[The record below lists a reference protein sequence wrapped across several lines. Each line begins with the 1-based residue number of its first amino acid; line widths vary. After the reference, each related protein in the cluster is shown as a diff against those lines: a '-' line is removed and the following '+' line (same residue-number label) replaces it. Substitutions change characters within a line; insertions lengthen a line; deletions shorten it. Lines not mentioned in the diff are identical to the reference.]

1 MLLIS
6 EMLDPKVQ
14 LICCASVIKWGLHW
28 NFFVKRQI
36 QEHVAVY
43 SLCTL
48 LYAGP
53 GLLVLLVQDPCFQSA
68 IAAGGLMTFLTAVCS
83 PKIRSKYLHSV
94 CIDVLQQWQ
103 KGSSLHGWDCSSCLS
118 WPLAVVKLMHV
129 QIYDIDLCSVFH
141 TMVSCSD
148 ICPFFRGTVP

>member
-14 LICCASVIKWGLHW
+14 LICRASVIKWGLRW

-36 QEHVAVY
+36 QEHVMNCMYSVY
-43 SLCTL
+43 RGFWVFWFRIQASR
-48 LYAGP
+48 
-53 GLLVLLVQDPCFQSA
+53 LVVQQQIWWPS
-68 IAAGGLMTFLTAVCS
+68 
-83 PKIRSKYLHSV
+83 KIRPKYLHSA

-103 KGSSLHGWDCSSCLS
+103 KSPSLHGWGRSSCLR

-129 QIYDIDLCSVFH
+129 QIWNIDLCSAFH
-141 TMVSCSD
+141 TVVSSPD
-148 ICPFFRGTVP
+148 IHPSFREMMP